1 MVFFNLKEIKTEDQA
16 IDAASELSDLAIQAS
31 CATRGRGQ
39 KLRMVNSKLEM
50 LRKKCLKEQWK
61 LPLQVLMDT
70 FMLLEEE
77 RANMIANAFNI

>member
-1 MVFFNLKEIKTEDQA
+1 MVFFNLREIKTEDMA

-39 KLRMVNSKLEM
+39 KIRMINSKLEM
-50 LRKKCLKEQWK
+50 LRKKCMKEQWK
-61 LPLQVLMDT
+61 LPLQVLMET

-77 RANMIANAFNI
+77 RGNMIANAFNI

>member
-1 MVFFNLKEIKTEDQA
+1 MVFFSLKEIKTEDEA
-16 IDAASELSDLAIQAS
+16 ITAASDLSDLAIQAS